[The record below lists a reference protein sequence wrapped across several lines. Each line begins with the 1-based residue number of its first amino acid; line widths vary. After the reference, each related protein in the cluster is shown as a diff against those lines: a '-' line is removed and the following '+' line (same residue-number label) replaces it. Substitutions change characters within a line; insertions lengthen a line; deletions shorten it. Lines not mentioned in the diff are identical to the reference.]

1 MCGNSGVVLSRSS
14 KSGGRYHS
22 SGCEFWLLESISCVK
37 SPAPPLTCLIMIKII
52 FFLCAS
58 VSSNGMVITSETCVV
73 RVCVCVYVSHSVM
86 SDSLR
91 PMNCSPP
98 GSPVHGIFQARILER
113 VAISYCR
120 EASLSRAQTQF
131 SGIAG
136 RFFTIW
142 ATREALRCRVVL
154 RVSVKSL
161 HFQKTA
167 QHQCQ
172 LLLTI
177 PFFWAFTKLST
188 SSIAREWM
196 HQIANHCTSL
206 TFNAGN
212 YQVG

>member
-22 SGCEFWLLESISCVK
+22 SGCEYWLLESISCVK

-113 VAISYCR
+113 VAISFSR
-120 EASLSRAQTQF
+120 GSPQPRDRAQVSCT
-131 SGIAG
+131 AG
-136 RFFTIW
+136 GFITDW
-142 ATREALRCRVVL
+142 ATREAHKVL
-154 RVSVKSL
+154 
-161 HFQKTA
+161 Q
-167 QHQCQ
+167 
-172 LLLTI
+172 
-177 PFFWAFTKLST
+177 
-188 SSIAREWM
+188 
-196 HQIANHCTSL
+196 
-206 TFNAGN
+206 
-212 YQVG
+212 

>member
-22 SGCEFWLLESISCVK
+22 SGCEYWLLESISCVK

-98 GSPVHGIFQARILER
+98 GSPVRGISQARILEW
-113 VAISYCR
+113 VAISSSMGSPRPRDWNRVSC
-120 EASLSRAQTQF
+120 
-131 SGIAG
+131 IG
-136 RFFTIW
+136 RWILCHW
-142 ATREALRCRVVL
+142 ATWEAPI
-154 RVSVKSL
+154 SSSL
-161 HFQKTA
+161 
-167 QHQCQ
+167 
-172 LLLTI
+172 I
-177 PFFWAFTKLST
+177 
-188 SSIAREWM
+188 
-196 HQIANHCTSL
+196 
-206 TFNAGN
+206 
-212 YQVG
+212 